1 MTVAELM
8 TSFPEVL
15 DEGATIQKA
24 AQMMRDHDYGVIPVV
39 DDTGTLVG
47 IVTDRDIVVQAVADG
62 LDAGTAV
69 GECMTPG
76 PDTIPPD
83 ATLEMAERIM
93 ETRQIRRLPV
103 VENGRLVGM
112 LSLGD
117 LAARRTSTGDTQTV
131 LEEVSLPGGALRT
144 PEALPEP

>member
-8 TSFPEVL
+8 TAYPETL

-24 AQMMRDHDYGVIPVV
+24 AQMMRDHDYGVIPIV
-39 DDTGTLVG
+39 DDLGSLTG
-47 IVTDRDIVVQAVADG
+47 IITDRDIVIQAVAGG

-69 GECMTPG
+69 GDCMTER

-83 ATLEMAERIM
+83 ATLEMAARVM

-117 LAARRTSTGDTQTV
+117 IAARRTPDGDKAAI

-144 PEALPEP
+144 SEPLPEP